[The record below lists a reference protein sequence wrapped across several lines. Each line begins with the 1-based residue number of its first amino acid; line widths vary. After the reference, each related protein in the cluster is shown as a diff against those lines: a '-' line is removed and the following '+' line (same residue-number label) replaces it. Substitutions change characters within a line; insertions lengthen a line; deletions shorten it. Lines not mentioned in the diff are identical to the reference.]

1 MIERNKRSE
10 LNKILYV
17 KAAAIR
23 KIAENEMEVM
33 RLKGLRLT
41 ELGKKNRI
49 ILEIEVRRGEGII
62 DTQKAE
68 LLKLS
73 IVKMAESL
81 GIEYNQMRYQEILFN
96 KGRPTC

>member
-10 LNKILYV
+10 LTKILYV

-23 KIAENEMEVM
+23 KMEWNKKEVR
-33 RLKGLRLT
+33 RLESLRLT
-41 ELGKKNRI
+41 ELDKVNRI
-49 ILEIEVRRGEGII
+49 TLEIEIRRGEGII
-62 DTQKAE
+62 DTQRID

-73 IVKMAESL
+73 IVKMAEKA
-81 GIEYNQMRYQEILFN
+81 GIDYNQMRYQETLFN